1 MTTPANYIV
10 PPVQPIQQPK
20 INLPGQ
26 GGQGQQPQGGQEQ
39 PQGQDESSVHHLMI
53 LIGALTEALVA
64 NGVLSEEDIHNAI
77 ARLEV
82 GQGEEMDEDEEEDE
96 DEDEPQVNRSQ
107 PKPKASGS
115 HGYPGAADTDKGMGN
130 EWGKNQR

>member
-26 GGQGQQPQGGQEQ
+26 GGQGQPQQPGQEQ
-39 PQGQDESSVHHLMI
+39 PGQGQDESSVHHLMI

-82 GQGEEMDEDEEEDE
+82 GQGEEMDEEEEDE
-96 DEDEPQVNRSQ
+96 DEEPQANRSQ

-115 HGYPGAADTDKGMGN
+115 HGYPGAADTEKGMGN